1 MRRPFWR
8 VVKDSFAANL
18 SDVFIQSVP
27 GTTRIHT
34 QKKSYGYIFGSVSH
48 LGDEEEEEVEERKRF
63 GLLLCWIAPCVM
75 KIFPAA
81 ATGAQ
86 REERFKFSHR
96 LCGAAAAAAT
106 AVRSRRA

>member
-1 MRRPFWR
+1 M
-8 VVKDSFAANL
+8 KDSFAANL

-48 LGDEEEEEVEERKRF
+48 LGDEEEEVEEEERKRF

-96 LCGAAAAAAT
+96 LCGAAAAA
-106 AVRSRRA
+106 VRSRRA